1 MPPVDVAVKVIVF
14 PFPWLE
20 GSEGDDDK
28 LGIPSAGFIIKVEE
42 YPDETVFVPESV
54 TKNVSKHISTIRRE
68 LEGKEEGCR
77 DN

>member
-28 LGIPSAGFIIKVEE
+28 LGIPRAGFTIKVEE

-54 TKNVSKHISTIRRE
+54 TTTFASSGLFDVSVEVVWKV
-68 LEGKEEGCR
+68 
-77 DN
+77 

>member
-1 MPPVDVAVKVIVF
+1 VYGDVPPVDVAVKVIVF

-54 TKNVSKHISTIRRE
+54 TTTFASSGLFDVSVEVVWKV
-68 LEGKEEGCR
+68 
-77 DN
+77 